1 MSKVFTPRCFPQIFF
16 CSRTHSQLTQVVN
29 AIKSTAYGKTIR
41 VVSLASRQNYCIN
54 DSVRKLNSNSL
65 INDRCLEL
73 QRQSN
78 SQPTQ
83 LVDGRATKKKK
94 TEAVRCGF
102 YSRQT
107 IENLR
112 EESLVEILDIED
124 LVKVSKSEKG
134 CPYYSSRLAAKDAHV
149 IMIPYQMLLHKRTR
163 VQSGLDLANSI
174 VIIDEAHNL
183 VDSLTSVYSA
193 EITLAQLQAARDQL
207 NAYKTKYLNRFSSKN
222 LLKINQLLFVTKQL
236 VKLLISDATK
246 TPTRMVSGYDLMVE
260 GDFFNIKIND
270 ILDFCEKTR
279 LPHKV
284 QGFSQKFGTNIVPN
298 AVPTPKTDAK
308 SFLKQ
313 LADKKLNQNKKCEVK
328 EIPVTTELP
337 KAIDPMSSSSMRVL
351 LKFLECLVEN
361 IDDGRVLLSYNVSVQ
376 SKSSMKYV
384 LLNPSGH
391 FNDILNECRSVSKF
405 KN

>member
-1 MSKVFTPRCFPQIFF
+1 MQIFF

-29 AIKSTAYGKTIR
+29 AIKSTVFGKAIR

-73 QRQSN
+73 QKKSN

-83 LVDGRATKKKK
+83 TVDGKTTKKRK
-94 TEAVRCGF
+94 TEATRCGF
-102 YSRQT
+102 YSKQM
-107 IENLR
+107 IDNLR
-112 EESLVEILDIED
+112 DESLADILDIED
-124 LVKVSKSEKG
+124 LVKMSKSEKA

-149 IMIPYQMLLHKRTR
+149 VMIPYQMLLHKRTR
-163 VQSGLDLANSI
+163 LQSGLNLTNGI

-193 EITLAQLQAARDQL
+193 EITLAQLQTSRDQL
-207 NAYKTKYLNRFSSKN
+207 DAYKTKYSLRFSSKN
-222 LLKINQLLFVTKQL
+222 LLKINQLIFVTKQL
-236 VKLLISDATK
+236 VKLLSSDVTK
-246 TPTRMVSGYDLMVE
+246 SSSRMVSGYELMVDGE
-260 GDFFNIKIND
+260 FFNIKINE

-279 LPHKV
+279 LPQKV
-284 QGFSQKFGTNIVPN
+284 QGFSQKFGTNIVSN
-298 AVPTPKTDAK
+298 AAPPPPKVDAK

-313 LADKKLNQNKKCEVK
+313 LVDKQSNQKKKVEAEEETK
-328 EIPVTTELP
+328 ITAELP
-337 KAIDPMSSSSMRVL
+337 KANDPMSSSSVRLL

-361 IDDGRVLLSYNVSVQ
+361 IDDGRVLLSYNSTLK

-391 FNDILNECRSVSKF
+391 FNDILKECRSVS
-405 KN
+405 

>member
-1 MSKVFTPRCFPQIFF
+1 MCLTLNQHLLQIFF

-29 AIKSTAYGKTIR
+29 AIKSTVYGKSIR

-73 QRQSN
+73 QKQPN

-83 LVDGRATKKKK
+83 FSDGRTVKKKK
-94 TEAVRCGF
+94 TEPVRCGF
-102 YSRQT
+102 YSKQT
-107 IENLR
+107 IDTLR
-112 EESLVEILDIED
+112 DESLVDILDIED

-149 IMIPYQMLLHKRTR
+149 VMIPYQMLLHKRTR
-163 VQSGLDLANSI
+163 VQSGLDLTNSI

-193 EITLAQLQAARDQL
+193 EITLAQLQASRDQL
-207 NAYKTKYLNRFSSKN
+207 DAYKTKYSLRFSSKN
-222 LLKINQLLFVTKQL
+222 LLKINQLLFVAKQL
-236 VKLLISDATK
+236 CKLLNSDATK
-246 TPTRMVSGYDLMVE
+246 SSTRMVSGYDLMVE

-279 LPHKV
+279 LPQKV
-284 QGFSQKFGTNIVPN
+284 QGFSQKFGTTIVSN
-298 AVPTPKTDAK
+298 SVPMPKTDAK

-313 LADKKLNQNKKCEVK
+313 LADKQFNQNKKVEVK
-328 EIPVTTELP
+328 ETQLVTELP
-337 KAIDPMSSSSMRVL
+337 KPNDPMSASSVRLL

-361 IDDGRVLLSYNVSVQ
+361 IDDGRVLLSQNISLK
-376 SKSSMKYV
+376 SKSFMKYV
-384 LLNPSGH
+384 LLNPRGH
-391 FNDILNECRSVSKF
+391 FNDILNECRSVSSSILV
-405 KN
+405 